1 MESVYENTKYKTE
14 RTNKQ
19 LLTIKLDVD
28 VIEKTY
34 HLQENLIIDTLSDIY
49 IDSLITNGNIGVDSD
64 ESIYIMGVEEFNI
77 KSVGGGTTTSN
88 AMKYHN
94 KIIIPNTH
102 GAAGSN
108 KTITHR
114 ANKFNFV
121 SSVNPMN
128 INQLTLSLTNK
139 EGENIAGAA
148 AEETTPAAWVTFLI
162 VSRD

>member
-19 LLTIKLDVD
+19 LLTIKLDVEAT
-28 VIEKTY
+28 EKTY
-34 HLQENLIIDTLSDIY
+34 NLQENLIIDTLSDIY
-49 IDSLITNGNIGVDSD
+49 IDSLITNGDIGVDSD

-77 KSVGGGTTTSN
+77 KSVGGGTTKSN

-102 GAAGSN
+102 GAASTGN

-128 INQLTLSLTNK
+128 INQLTVSLTNK
-139 EGENIAGAA
+139 EGEKIDTAA
-148 AEETTPAAWVTFLI
+148 TGTPDAWVTFLI

>member
-1 MESVYENTKYKTE
+1 MENVYENTKYKTE

-19 LLTIKLDVD
+19 LLTIKLDVG

-34 HLQENLIIDTLSDIY
+34 NLQENLIIDTLSDIY
-49 IDSLITNGNIGVDSD
+49 IDSFITNGNIGVTSD
-64 ESIYIMGVEEFNI
+64 ESIYILGVEDFNI
-77 KSVGGGTTTSN
+77 KSVGGGTTKSD

-102 GAAGSN
+102 GTKTDGIN
-108 KTITHR
+108 KSIPHR

-128 INQLTLSLTNK
+128 INQLTVSLSNK
-139 EGENIAGAA
+139 ANNIISNDVLH
-148 AEETTPAAWVTFLI
+148 AWVTFLI

>member
-19 LLTIKLDVD
+19 LLTINLDVN

-34 HLQENLIIDTLSDIY
+34 NLQENLIIDTLSDIY
-49 IDSLITNGNIGVDSD
+49 IDSFITNGNIGVDSD
-64 ESIYIMGVEEFNI
+64 ESIYILGVEEFNI
-77 KSVGGGTTTSN
+77 KSVGGGTTKSN

-108 KTITHR
+108 KTIPHR

-128 INQLTLSLTNK
+128 INQLTVSLSNK
-139 EGENIAGAA
+139 ANNIISNDVLH
-148 AEETTPAAWVTFLI
+148 AWVTFLI

>member
-19 LLTIKLDVD
+19 LLTIKLDVS

-34 HLQENLIIDTLSDIY
+34 NLQENLIIDTLSDIF
-49 IDSLITNGNIGVDSD
+49 IDSFITNGTIGVDSD
-64 ESIYIMGVEEFNI
+64 ESIYILGVEEFNI
-77 KSVGGGTTTSN
+77 KSVGGGTTKSN

-108 KTITHR
+108 KTIPHR

-139 EGENIAGAA
+139 AGEKIDTAGAA
-148 AEETTPAAWVTFLI
+148 AAWVTFLI

>member
-1 MESVYENTKYKTE
+1 MENVYENTKYKTE

-19 LLTIKLDVD
+19 LLTIKVDVD

-49 IDSLITNGNIGVDSD
+49 IDSLITNGTIGVDSD

-77 KSVGGGTTTSN
+77 KSVGGGTTKSN

-102 GAAGSN
+102 GAVGTGN

-148 AEETTPAAWVTFLI
+148 TGTPDAWATFLI